1 MVAPFQCPWP
11 CVKFMGPM
19 TPILIVSA
27 ARAGRAMA
35 RTRQR
40 AAIIH
45 PAFILFIDFFSFQ
58 WVKV

>member
-1 MVAPFQCPWP
+1 
-11 CVKFMGPM
+11 M